1 MPVAL
6 MDYAYIAVDGGAA
19 CMDCEVDC
27 HVAAR
32 LAMTVCVLQ

>member
-6 MDYAYIAVDGGAA
+6 MDYAYIAVDGGAV

-27 HVAAR
+27 HVATL